1 MFMVLLYVYR
11 YIKKHYTITKNKNM
25 KEFDFEEDDDD
36 DEEDD
41 DEEEDEEEETKKE
54 A

>member
-11 YIKKHYTITKNKNM
+11 YIKKHYNITKNKNM
-25 KEFDFEEDDDD
+25 KEFDFEEEDD

-41 DEEEDEEEETKKE
+41 DDDEEEEEETKKE